1 VSNCMGPK
9 NKRGELKK
17 TLVRLSLFLLV
28 TQVYYQSPVHYIED
42 SAYSLL
48 MDEAILHQ
56 GTPNMIVYQVP
67 HGTSLGFLNGYPWNI
82 ALVKGRL
89 IYVFPWGSPILA
101 LPGVAIANAL
111 GYVVAPRHVYS
122 DANETQMQEVF
133 TTLLSGLIVCLVY
146 EAAAA
151 LLPVSWSLVIALSV
165 AFGTQMWSSVSRSL
179 WPQTWYLCLIMVIIL
194 LLLRGWL
201 RPAILATLLAWS
213 GFVRPMAAPA
223 LLILGVFI
231 LIELKSHWA
240 RIIYLATGLLW
251 AGLLGTM
258 MLFFVGH
265 LLAPVYNPQLMAI
278 TGFGARLAGVLFS
291 PSRGL
296 LIYVPVVLVPLYLSA
311 RYWRHLPQRRLAIL
325 ALAEIF
331 STTVTLACCRIW
343 WSGWSYGPRDL
354 VETIPWLTLLTI
366 LGTKEFLDDSKMT
379 MNRRVIMIGAA
390 TLLLTVSVMMNAP
403 GALSRT
409 ANDWNA
415 TPNIDTHPERLW
427 DWRHAQF
434 LSWMHRID

>member
-1 VSNCMGPK
+1 MGPK

-67 HGTSLGFLNGYPWNI
+67 HGTSLGFLNGYPGNI

-89 IYVFPWGSPILA
+89 IYLFPWGSPILA

-201 RPAILATLLAWS
+201 RPAVLATLLAWS
-213 GFVRPMAAPA
+213 GFVRPIAAPA

-240 RIIYLATGLLW
+240 RTIYLATGLLW

-265 LLAPVYNPQLMAI
+265 LLAPVYGLQLGIVI

-296 LIYVPVVLVPLYLSA
+296 LIYVPIGRTGTSRDILNDRHSGLLAYLVGWLVIWPARSRRNHPLAHPAYNFGDQGVPGRLSNDNESA
-311 RYWRHLPQRRLAIL
+311 RHHDRRGDLA
-325 ALAEIF
+325 
-331 STTVTLACCRIW
+331 
-343 WSGWSYGPRDL
+343 P
-354 VETIPWLTLLTI
+354 
-366 LGTKEFLDDSKMT
+366 DSQCHDECT
-379 MNRRVIMIGAA
+379 RRAFAHG
-390 TLLLTVSVMMNAP
+390 
-403 GALSRT
+403 
-409 ANDWNA
+409 
-415 TPNIDTHPERLW
+415 ERLEC
-427 DWRHAQF
+427 DAKH
-434 LSWMHRID
+434 